1 MGSLEDRIRRLEASA
16 GLARQ
21 EDADAAEARRRR
33 ALDKWLHEYENGRR
47 TLQGLE
53 PLPLPPELEDARA
66 DVLHTLRHVI
76 PYYRE
81 RGGYRDGDGA
91 EFLRRWEDTAL
102 EKLSERDKGDEQ

>member
-1 MGSLEDRIRRLEASA
+1 
-16 GLARQ
+16 
-21 EDADAAEARRRR
+21 
-33 ALDKWLHEYENGRR
+33 
-47 TLQGLE
+47 
-53 PLPLPPELEDARA
+53 LEDARA